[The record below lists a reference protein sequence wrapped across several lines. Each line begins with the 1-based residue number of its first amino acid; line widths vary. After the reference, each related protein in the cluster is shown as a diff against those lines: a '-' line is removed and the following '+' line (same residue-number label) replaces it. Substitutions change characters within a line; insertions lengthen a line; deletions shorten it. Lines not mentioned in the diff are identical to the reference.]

1 MANLSEVQSA
11 LKQGDRQKAAQILKT
26 LLKERPS
33 ADAWV
38 MAARMTNNPDTARQH
53 LQRALALEPK
63 HVKARDMLRDLG
75 GQQKSVSG
83 NLMEEV
89 VIGLEDF
96 GKDTRI
102 LSKFAPKQRMMI
114 AIGLFG
120 MIFLAMI
127 VLVVNLLRPVET
139 PPPPVMGTPVP
150 SFTVAGDAL
159 ISHLTASGLS
169 LESIQKVEP
178 EANLPISEQIA
189 LTVLDAA
196 GSRNATIYLYADLDG
211 LFNDRERLAD
221 LTKNGSNVIIYQT
234 AALVYPADLESSA
247 ATALE
252 TAFNSAPVS

>member
-26 LLKERPS
+26 LLKERPT

-53 LQRALALEPK
+53 LQRALTLEPK

-102 LSKFAPKQRMMI
+102 LSKFAPKQRMLI

-120 MIFLAMI
+120 TIFLAMI
-127 VLVVNLLRPVET
+127 VLVINLLRPAET
-139 PPPPVMGTPVP
+139 PAPPPIGTPVP
-150 SFTVAGDAL
+150 SFTIQGDAL
-159 ISHLTASGLS
+159 VNYLTTSGLS
-169 LESIQKVEP
+169 LESVQKVDPEP
-178 EANLPISEQIA
+178 NLPITEQVA

-196 GSRNATIYLYADLDG
+196 GSHNATVYLYADLDG
-211 LFNDRERLAD
+211 LFNDRLRLAE